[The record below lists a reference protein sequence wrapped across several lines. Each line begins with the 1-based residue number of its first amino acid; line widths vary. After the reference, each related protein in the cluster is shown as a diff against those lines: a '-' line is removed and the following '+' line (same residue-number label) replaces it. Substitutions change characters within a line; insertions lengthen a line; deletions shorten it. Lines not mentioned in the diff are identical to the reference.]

1 MRNILRVFARDLKRI
16 AKAPAVL
23 SVLLFLVLLPSL
35 YSWFNVAGFW
45 NPYDNTQNMRICVV
59 NQDKGV
65 SNELLGNL
73 DLGKQIVEQLEQNSQ
88 LGWVFMDYDSAIE
101 EVDSGKA
108 YAAFVIPETF
118 SADIATII
126 STDFHKPQLQYYV
139 NEKLNP
145 VSPKVVDTG
154 ASTLET
160 TINNTFVGTVSQT
173 VADTLN
179 NTYGL
184 TKDKVSQTRSQVAG
198 KIGDA
203 SNKLGDTRS
212 AITDLKVTLASAAA
226 KAQSAQ
232 NSLNDAHDK
241 VGTMTAS
248 LQDISSI
255 AAILGTDM
263 SSFATTLST
272 STSKALT
279 DLSQASSAVNVV
291 VGKLTGN
298 VVGTQGT
305 VDAAI
310 NNAQMI
316 VNANSA
322 AVTRLEG
329 LEAYIPESSK
339 QLYQQTIDTLKN
351 INTTT
356 QTSIDGLKTISSDM
370 TTGAQN
376 IESSSNN
383 ANQAVQQAIDA
394 TGAFNDQVSQNVFPS
409 IISGIATISKSCS
422 ELSAAIQNQSS
433 LLDQA
438 SSVLCQL
445 QSLFKTSA
453 DALSQTDRFIE
464 QIQDDLNKV
473 QTDVVSL
480 ETSQTLTNLLG
491 EDGRFDSE
499 KIKDFMSSPTQV
511 ETERLYP
518 LNAYGSGMAP
528 LFINLTLWIGAFML
542 IVIIRLEVDEDG
554 IEDTTI
560 TQRFIGRGILLAIL
574 ATLQAVI
581 CVAGCLFIGV
591 QTANATVFFLT
602 AIICSLTYLSLQYT
616 LSTTFQHIGMGICVI
631 LVFLQIPAATG
642 LYPVELTT
650 QFFQRIYTAF
660 PFTYGINAMREAISG
675 FYGFAWWEYIFVL
688 FVFWLVFLLIGIFV
702 RPLLTNANLMFARQL
717 SDSDLVN
724 CESVHLPMR
733 RFKIVQAVKSL
744 YGHNEFKKPIE
755 DRAKRF
761 MHLYPRLKVGAVV
774 LGIVVPIIFGTV
786 MKLTT
791 GEKVIV
797 LIAWLIW
804 LFAVMIFLI
813 VIESIRDSLARRTIM
828 ERMQNEEL
836 DNMFVGLRERRRR
849 RKAAERDAQ
858 AAGGEVLLAGVQTA
872 DGGVQTAGGGAQV
885 SDDVRTDNAVHIGNA
900 ANADAADAADAGNV
914 AQPNAKQLSDVQT
927 YSWQVGIG
935 EQTNPPN
942 DSDSKG
948 GDL

>member
-1 MRNILRVFARDLKRI
+1 MEGTRVRNILRVFARDLKRI
-16 AKAPAVL
+16 LKAPAVL
-23 SVLLFLVLLPSL
+23 SVLIFLVLLPSL

-59 NQDKGV
+59 NEDKGV
-65 SNELLGNL
+65 SNDLLGNL
-73 DLGKQIVEQLEQNSQ
+73 DLGKQIIEQLEQNNQ
-88 LGWVFMDYDSAIE
+88 LGWAFMDYDSAIE

-118 SADIATII
+118 SSDIATII
-126 STDFHKPQLQYYV
+126 STDFHKPQLKYYV

-160 TINNTFVGTVSQT
+160 TINSTFVGTVSQT

-179 NTYGL
+179 NAYGL
-184 TKDKVSQTRSQVAG
+184 TKDKISETRSQVAG
-198 KIGDA
+198 KIGDT
-203 SNKLGDTRS
+203 SNKLGDTRT
-212 AITDLKVTLASAAA
+212 AIADLKVTLASAAA
-226 KAQSAQ
+226 KAQNAQ
-232 NSLNDAHDK
+232 NSLTDAHDK
-241 VGTMTAS
+241 VGSMTS
-248 LQDISSI
+248 TLEDISNI
-255 AAILGTDM
+255 ANILGTDM
-263 SSFATTLST
+263 SSFVSTLST

-279 DLSQASSAVNVV
+279 DLSQASSAVNIV

-298 VVGTQGT
+298 VVGTQAT
-305 VDAAI
+305 VDGAI
-310 NNAQMI
+310 TNAQMI
-316 VNANSA
+316 VDANTA
-322 AVTRLEG
+322 AVNRLES
-329 LEAYIPESSK
+329 LETYIPDESK
-339 QLYQQTIDTLKN
+339 ELYMQTIDSLKN

-356 QTSIDGLKTISSDM
+356 QTNIDGLKKLSTDM

-383 ANQAVQQAIDA
+383 ANQAVQGAIDA
-394 TGAFNDQVSQNVFPS
+394 TGSFNEQVSQNVFPS

-422 ELSAAIQNQSS
+422 ELSAAIKSQSS

-445 QSLFKTSA
+445 QSLFKSSA
-453 DALSQTDRFIE
+453 DALSQTDRFIS

-473 QTDVVSL
+473 QTDIVSL
-480 ETSQTLTNLLG
+480 ETSQALSNLLG
-491 EDGRFDSE
+491 EDGKFDPD
-499 KIKDFMSSPTQV
+499 KIQDFMTSPTQI

-542 IVIIRLEVDEDG
+542 IVIIRLEVDDEG

-574 ATLQAVI
+574 ATLQAVV

-591 QTANATVFFLT
+591 QTVNPTIFFLT

-650 QFFQRIYTAF
+650 QFFQKIYTAF
-660 PFTYGINAMREAISG
+660 PFTYGINAMREAICG

-688 FVFWLVFLLIGIFV
+688 FVFWFAFLLIGIFV

-733 RFKIVQAVKSL
+733 RLKIVQAVKSL
-744 YGHNEFKKPIE
+744 YGQNEFKKPIE
-755 DRAKRF
+755 QRARRF

-774 LGIVVPIIFGTV
+774 LGIVIPIIFGTV
-786 MKLTT
+786 MTLTA

-804 LFAVMIFLI
+804 LFAVMVFLI
-813 VIESIRDSLARRTIM
+813 VIESIRDSLARRTII

-836 DNMFVGLRERRRR
+836 DDLFAGLRERRRR
-849 RKAAERDAQ
+849 RKATKRYTDPP
-858 AAGGEVLLAGVQTA
+858 
-872 DGGVQTAGGGAQV
+872 
-885 SDDVRTDNAVHIGNA
+885 SDDT
-900 ANADAADAADAGNV
+900 
-914 AQPNAKQLSDVQT
+914 L
-927 YSWQVGIG
+927 
-935 EQTNPPN
+935 
-942 DSDSKG
+942 KG